1 LEYSALVRAS
11 FWFFESLYK
20 DNDDLYSRELLFFVF
35 FHGLAVFF
43 VGGWRTTQEAIMA
56 TREWGNDKRK
66 GLDQM
71 LGVTE
76 RVDDDHPELLERQK
90 LTPEEERAYLVQKYW
105 AAPQKETTTIDA
117 TLSQQTQQEGVLET
131 NKDSSKS

>member
-1 LEYSALVRAS
+1 
-11 FWFFESLYK
+11 
-20 DNDDLYSRELLFFVF
+20 
-35 FHGLAVFF
+35 
-43 VGGWRTTQEAIMA
+43 
-56 TREWGNDKRK
+56 
-66 GLDQM
+66 M